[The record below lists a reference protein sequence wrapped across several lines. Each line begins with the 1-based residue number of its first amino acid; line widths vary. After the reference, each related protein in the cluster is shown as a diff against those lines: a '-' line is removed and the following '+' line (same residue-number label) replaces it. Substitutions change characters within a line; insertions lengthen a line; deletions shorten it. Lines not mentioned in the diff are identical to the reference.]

1 MADPV
6 LGRIRETDKERGVT
20 RRLLGERRKY
30 GVRLRPIRVVV
41 LAVGFVRVGREPDA
55 PEA

>member
-20 RRLLGERRKY
+20 RRLPGERRKY
-30 GVRLRPIRVVV
+30 GVRLRPTRVVL
-41 LAVGFVRVGREPDA
+41 LAVGLVKVGREPDA
-55 PEA
+55 PET